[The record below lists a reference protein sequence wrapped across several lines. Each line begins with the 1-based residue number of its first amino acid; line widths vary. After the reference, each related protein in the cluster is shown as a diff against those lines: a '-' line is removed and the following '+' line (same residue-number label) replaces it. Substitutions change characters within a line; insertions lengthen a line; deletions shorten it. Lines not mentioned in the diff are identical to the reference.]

1 MKAKTFLLVLLGLCI
16 LVIPSGMGHATLAD
30 NLIVNPGFEDGTD
43 SFPAG
48 WEISGAFSGSSDKGI
63 NKYYYWDK
71 TVFRGGGSS
80 LCLFNE
86 KASEDFGK
94 AHGRM
99 LSVSQAVNVLGDNTY
114 YGFSFWSKGEKVA
127 LNSESVIRIA
137 VLITG
142 EGEFKTIHKHFAK
155 FAIEDNYDWKEIK
168 SNIFVPKGANKIA
181 IYIQLDGKTTSGRV
195 WFDDFSLI
203 DINRSNLSQ
212 YKQSFPFSTGFDSK
226 IADLTDNLLS
236 QSRRIYALYGTPVID
251 GKLDDSCWKETSK
264 AKGFLLPG
272 DDNFAKE
279 DTDALLC
286 YDERNLYLAFN
297 CHTADPLK
305 LRMSCEKSE
314 RDATLWY
321 DDCVEAFIYSRN
333 KKVTAHLAINAKGAR
348 WDGLHRELLP
358 DTSWNPAW
366 TASVSIEQ
374 KSWVVEASI
383 PIQELINILGSP
395 DNWRINLC
403 RENKVNGENSSICF
417 LPESVRFLQPDR
429 FAVLSFIQ
437 DKVSL
442 PKEDIALAKIRA
454 LHDLKKCRLES
465 VVADDSKDG
474 YKFKYAFDFGT
485 LSSPLKRGF
494 IGIKPDSCYVS
505 TLGYGWIKNNAMSG
519 VNRGVEKSSGSP
531 DELTC
536 DFVEGK
542 SDNIFRIDLPDG
554 EYMVYLICGDT
565 IYPSPTYK
573 VYSGNTELAHVAV
586 GGRYNFQ
593 PFSFPVRVSDN
604 KLLLAFK
611 GSNGWLANALI
622 VYRKEDLSQAQTV
635 LNKIEREIYLG
646 SADRIIK
653 FARYEYNETNP
664 LFADADK
671 KGYLI
676 FSSNYMDIV
685 YPNSI
690 PGKKE
695 LVKDLKL
702 FVTPGEYEPVTFSM
716 LPLNDLKNVRI
727 SLSNLQSGKYIID
740 SSNIEVQ
747 IVKYHYHNVAMSQ
760 PPTYMLFPKV
770 LEEYAA
776 SDLEKGMAVKMWL
789 TVKIPENARPG
800 KYLGKILIEAENAP
814 ASVINLS
821 CEVLPFRLDELKDT
835 TFNMCY
841 HLPLN
846 YPERGV
852 DGWELLEKDLIDMKK
867 HGMNSVNLFIIGQN
881 LWPEFG
887 QRGKSINVEAFLKF
901 LRLCKKT
908 GLTQPLPLNIC
919 PYFPW
924 DPNQERSKRTLDTQE
939 WEYVARAIKELEEKV
954 RQEELPEIYWYID
967 EPYNE
972 TRKHNTLAFLE
983 FLKKCQPMAKT
994 FVTMFV
1000 DPSDSQNVDIF
1011 CPDPCQL
1018 SKALLTSPD
1027 YLSTVKA
1034 KGKSVWTYNGAA
1046 NPFIPSTCRFN
1057 VGFYMW
1063 RLGVAGQLN
1072 FTYQLYYYHRNPYNP
1087 LDNPGPVSY
1096 GHTYPSQKGPISTTT
1111 WEAIR
1116 EGIDDLRY
1124 IKTLERYIESA
1135 RKRNDAEALK
1145 VIREAELFLTDLKAK
1160 IAVNFDDYEVKDS
1173 NGAPLYKQPVWT
1185 TDLYDA
1191 YRWKIANFIS
1201 KLQ

>member
-1 MKAKTFLLVLLGLCI
+1 LKAKIFLLVLLGLSL
-16 LVIPSGMGHATLAD
+16 LVIPAGMGHASSVD

-43 SFPAG
+43 NFPAG
-48 WEISGAFSGSSDKGI
+48 WEITGAFSGSSHKGI
-63 NKYYYWDK
+63 NKCYFWGK
-71 TVFRGGGSS
+71 TAFRSGESS

-86 KASEDFGK
+86 RASEDFGK

-99 LSVSQAVNVLGDNTY
+99 LCISQAVNVLSDNTY
-114 YGFSFWSKGEKVA
+114 YQFSFWSKGEKVS
-127 LNSESVIRIA
+127 LNDESVVRVAA
-137 VLITG
+137 VITG
-142 EGEFKTIHKHFAK
+142 EGEFKTIYRNFAK
-155 FAIEDNYDWKEIK
+155 FATEENYDWKEVK
-168 SNIFVPKGANKIA
+168 NNIFVPKGATKIA

-195 WFDDFSLI
+195 WFDDFSLC
-203 DINRSNLSQ
+203 DKSNLSQ
-212 YKQSFPFSTGFDSK
+212 YKQSFPFSTEFDRK
-226 IADLTDNLLS
+226 IADVTKNLLA
-236 QSRRIYALYGTPVID
+236 QPRQIYASYGTPVID
-251 GKLDDSCWKETSK
+251 GQLNDLCWQDTSK
-264 AKGFLLPG
+264 INGFLLPG
-272 DDNFAKE
+272 TNSFANE
-279 DTDALLC
+279 DTDVLLS
-286 YDERNLYLAFN
+286 YDEKNLYLAFN
-297 CHTADPLK
+297 CYTADTLK
-305 LRMSCEKSE
+305 LRASAEKTE
-314 RDATLWY
+314 HDATLWY
-321 DDCVEAFIYSRN
+321 DDCVEVFIYSRD
-333 KKVTAHLAINAKGAR
+333 KKITAHLIANAKGAR

-366 TASVSIEQ
+366 TASVSIGQ

-383 PIQELINILGSP
+383 PIQELISILGSP

-429 FAVLSFIQ
+429 FAVLSCIK
-437 DKVSL
+437 DKASL
-442 PKEDIALAKIRA
+442 PKEDIALTRIRA
-454 LHDLKKCRLES
+454 LHDLEKRRLES
-465 VVADDSKDG
+465 VIADDSKDG

-494 IGIKPDSCYVS
+494 IGIEPESRYAS
-505 TLGYGWIKNNAMSG
+505 ILGYGWIKNNAMSG
-519 VNRGVEKSSGSP
+519 VNRGVEKGSGSP
-531 DELTC
+531 NELTC
-536 DFVEGK
+536 DFIEGK
-542 SDNIFRIDLPDG
+542 SDSVFRIDLPDG

-573 VYSGNTELAHVAV
+573 VYSGNTELANIAV

-593 PFSFPVRVSDN
+593 PFSFPARVSDN
-604 KLLLAFK
+604 KLLLTFK
-611 GSNGWLANALI
+611 GNNGWLVNALI
-622 VYRKEDLSQAQTV
+622 IYKKEDLSQAQTV

-664 LFADADK
+664 LPADTDK

-676 FSSNYMDIV
+676 FSSNYLDIL

-690 PGKKE
+690 PRKE
-695 LVKDLKL
+695 EMAKDLKL
-702 FVTPGEYEPVTFSM
+702 FAAPGEYEPATFSI
-716 LPLNDLKNVRI
+716 LPLKDMKNVRI
-727 SLSNLQSGKYIID
+727 SISNLQNGKDIIGR
-740 SSNIEVQ
+740 SSINVQ
-747 IVKYHYHNVAMSQ
+747 MVKYHYHNVAMSN

-770 LEEYAA
+770 LEDYAA
-776 SDLEKGMAVKMWL
+776 SDLAKGMAVKIWL
-789 TVKIPENARPG
+789 TVKIPETARAG
-800 KYLGKILIEAENAP
+800 RYWGKIIIEAENAP
-814 ASVINLS
+814 ASVISLS

-852 DGWELLEKDLIDMKK
+852 DGWKLLEKDLIDMKE
-867 HGMNSVNLFIIGQN
+867 HGMNSVNLFVIGQN
-881 LWPEFG
+881 LWSEFG

-908 GLTQPLPLNIC
+908 GLSQPLPLNIC

-924 DPNQERSKRTLDTQE
+924 DPNQATSKRALDIQE
-939 WEYVARAIKELEEKV
+939 WEYVARAIKELEAKV
-954 RQEELPEIYWYID
+954 KQEGLPEIYWYID

-983 FLKKCQPMAKT
+983 FLKGCCPTAKT

-1000 DPSDSQNVDIF
+1000 DSSDSQNVDIF
-1011 CPDPCQL
+1011 CPNPHQL
-1018 SKALLTSPD
+1018 SKALLANPD
-1027 YLSTVKA
+1027 YFQTMRA
-1034 KGKSVWTYNGAA
+1034 KGKSIWTYNGAA
-1046 NPFIPSTCRFN
+1046 NPFIPSACRFN

-1072 FTYQLYYYHRNPYNP
+1072 FTYQLYYYHRNLYNP
-1087 LDNPGPVSY
+1087 LDNPGPVMY
-1096 GHTYPSQKGPISTTT
+1096 GHTYPGSEGPISTIT

-1124 IKTLERYIESA
+1124 IKTLERHIESA
-1135 RKRNDAEALK
+1135 EKRKDAAALK
-1145 VIREAELFLTDLKAK
+1145 VIREAKLFLTDLQAR
-1160 IAVNFDDYEVKDS
+1160 ISVNYDDYEVKDS

-1191 YRWKIANFIS
+1191 YRRKIADFII